1 MWRIENPELRPA
13 KLDFTSS
20 EQGWQNVTQLFVDD
34 VQLIN
39 AIELVAWDLTDDTQ
53 FLICE
58 ACGMEH
64 CKRGDWVRVRRSD
77 SMVLI
82 LPAFDYVWAE
92 HPEDRLE
99 YSPPKYLSAHGGVA
113 YMDRATY
120 ETLPRQN
127 SAFPSFEQIPQL
139 NMREAALVFHLTA
152 PAQVLGAPPE
162 IRVNEEMIVGAS
174 EGSAAD
180 HIRKLET
187 VLHHNSNDTS
197 DAVLRPL
204 NEFDRVISLSLDAT
218 EFIDWKALVVEGDD
232 YTLVVDSSF
241 VVVRDE

>member
-1 MWRIENPELRPA
+1 MWRIKNPELRPA

-39 AIELVAWDLTDDTQ
+39 AVELVAWDLTDDTQ

-64 CKRGDWVRVRRSD
+64 CKQGDWVRARRSD

-92 HPEDRLE
+92 CQADRLE
-99 YSPPKYLSAHGGVA
+99 YSPPRYLSEHGIA

-120 ETLPRQN
+120 ETLTPQ
-127 SAFPSFEQIPQL
+127 SSDFPLFEQIPQL
-139 NMREAALVFHLTA
+139 NMREAALLFHWSA

-174 EGSAAD
+174 EGSPAD
-180 HIRKLET
+180 HIRNLET
-187 VLHHNSNDTS
+187 ILHNNYNDTS
-197 DAVLRPL
+197 NALLRPL
-204 NEFDRVISLSLDAT
+204 NESDRVISLFLDGA
-218 EFIDWKALVVEGDD
+218 EFIDWKALIVDGDD
-232 YTLVVDSSF
+232 RLVVDSTF
-241 VVVRDE
+241 VILRDE